1 MLCAHWAWTIPRGFY
16 LWGPGEG
23 RRELALLEL
32 VTWKGAG
39 LCPSSTEQ
47 PGASWTAA
55 SGPVE
60 APMSKPSLA
69 ASPCSKAYIP
79 RTVSTRPYTKQ
90 PLEWE
95 GMGGGEGCFSVK
107 DLLLPPGLCACP
119 SLLCLW
125 LAP

>member
-1 MLCAHWAWTIPRGFY
+1 M
-16 LWGPGEG
+16 
-23 RRELALLEL
+23 EL

-90 PLEWE
+90 PPEWE

-125 LAP
+125 LAPQGCDCTRALGFERRNVGCGQSPF